1 MPGTKFFMY
10 LAMPAPLMGVMPA
23 RILISLCRPMAR
35 TSSIHF
41 LNLGMLKMH
50 WVCMKSAPA
59 STFFLR
65 RRARNSN
72 GSPNGFSAQP
82 M

>member
-1 MPGTKFFMY
+1 M
-10 LAMPAPLMGVMPA
+10 
-23 RILISLCRPMAR
+23 ILISWCRPSAR

-59 STFFLR
+59 RIFFLSR
-65 RRARNSN
+65 MLRYSK
-72 GSPNGFSAQP
+72 GSPKGFSAQP